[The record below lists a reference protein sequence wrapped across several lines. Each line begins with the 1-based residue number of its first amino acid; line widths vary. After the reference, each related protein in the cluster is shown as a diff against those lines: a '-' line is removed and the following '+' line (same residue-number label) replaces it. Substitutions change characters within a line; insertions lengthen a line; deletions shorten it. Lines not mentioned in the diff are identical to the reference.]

1 MFSKHVFFFPFKW
14 NVKGH
19 KGFDFTKQID
29 LSNLKPSAY
38 SNWQR
43 NLHPDEKDA
52 KVLYDEKCYYYPF
65 VRDVLYDTG
74 KPDTLV
80 YHFERRETKPNTKC
94 LYHIKVHKGKEFALN
109 LEAINLNFYSTGVGM
124 LTFYLQ
130 NDSYKELDEILAINQ
145 YGRRIFPPFFGA
157 IDLENRSEIAEKLW
171 IEGLDGAPDRY
182 TEDFSGYTVHD
193 AWRPARFIRSL
204 IEDFQSNLE
213 IQSAIDDRMFVSCWY
228 ANDALAKWFTSGPSD
243 LSERMAQQ
251 KWGEFHGSEEEY
263 KGLMAERFSQSKD
276 WYRFL
281 YVDAN
286 DPTCQHE
293 PMRRKLVAHDTYFR
307 WAGYGSLYG
316 VTRYSFMLLTGTGF
330 YPEEILS
337 KHVETIYARMVEFV
351 LIQKMSILKFSEA
364 VTDVSNLKGK
374 SDVVANRIGSL
385 YKEYIRFMNQY
396 YFKEVTAQDQGIEL
410 YQLLEEQM
418 EIEAC
423 AKDLDE
429 EISELH
435 GYISL
440 MIDEARNKKAE
451 LLNIIAALVLPP
463 TVIAGLFGMNAMSD
477 MPDFAWQLLLI
488 IAITLGCLFIIRKKL
503 WKF

>member
-1 MFSKHVFFFPFKW
+1 MYSKLIFFFPFKW
-14 NVKGH
+14 NVKRR
-19 KGFDFTKQID
+19 KEWDFTQQID
-29 LSNLKPSAY
+29 LANLRPSAY

-43 NLHPDEKDA
+43 NLHPDEEDA

-80 YHFERRETKPNTKC
+80 YHFERRETKPDANC
-94 LYHIKVHKGKEFALN
+94 FYHIKVNKGKEFVLK

-124 LTFYLQ
+124 LTFYLR
-130 NDSYKELDEILAINQ
+130 NDSYKELEEILAINQ
-145 YGRRIFPPFFGA
+145 YGRRIFPPFFED
-157 IDLENRSEIAEKLW
+157 IQKRSEIAERLW
-171 IEGLDGAPDRY
+171 IEGLDGDPDRY
-182 TEDFSGYTVHD
+182 AEDFSEYTVRD
-193 AWRPARFIRSL
+193 AWKPARFIRSL
-204 IEDFQSNLE
+204 IGDFQSSLE

-228 ANDALAKWFTSGPSD
+228 ANDALAKRFTSSPSD
-243 LSERMAQQ
+243 LDECIAQQ
-251 KWGEFHGSEEEY
+251 EYGEFNGTNEEY

-286 DPTCQHE
+286 EPTCQHE
-293 PMRRKLVAHDTYFR
+293 PMRRKIVAHDTYFR
-307 WAGYGSLYG
+307 WAGSGSLYG
-316 VTRYSFMLLTGTGF
+316 VTRYSFMLLTGTGD
-330 YPEEILS
+330 YPERILS
-337 KHVETIYARMVEFV
+337 KHIQTVYARMVEFV

-374 SDVVANRIGSL
+374 QDVVANRIGSL

-463 TVIAGLFGMNAMSD
+463 TVIAGLFGMNAMND